1 MLEIGIPLIGFLMLV
16 AALSRM
22 RRELYGTGMLFMV
35 AGLGLLLHT
44 GIDASQLTESDM
56 SANWIGPVICLMH
69 AGHNC

>member
-1 MLEIGIPLIGFLMLV
+1 MLEFGIPVIAFLMLIAAV
-16 AALSRM
+16 ARM

-44 GIDASQLTESDM
+44 GLDASQTTESGM
-56 SANWIGPVICLMH
+56 SANWISPVICVMH